1 MQEVFVALIFG
12 FGLSSIALA
21 LSVVGILKGKYWLG
35 IIGAILFAPFSY
47 YLFGASSANGF
58 AFLPLLGMLLSAAA
72 VHEKNKRWAWIL
84 LVPAF
89 FVTLWVLAVALV
101 YQIR

>member
-1 MQEVFVALIFG
+1 MQEVVVALVFG
-12 FGLSSIALA
+12 FGLSSVALVC
-21 LSVVGILKGKYWLG
+21 SVLGVLKDKYWLG
-35 IIGAILFAPFSY
+35 ILGAILFAPFSY
-47 YLFGASSANGF
+47 YLFGASGANGF

-72 VHEKNKRWAWIL
+72 VHERNKLWAWVL

-89 FVTLWVLAVALV
+89 LVSLWVLAVALV